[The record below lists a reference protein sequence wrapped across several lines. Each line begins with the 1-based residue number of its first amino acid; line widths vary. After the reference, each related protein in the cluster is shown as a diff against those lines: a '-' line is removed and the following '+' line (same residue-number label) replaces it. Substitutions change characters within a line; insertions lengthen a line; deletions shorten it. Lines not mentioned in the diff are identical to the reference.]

1 MDNQSIKLHGVSPS
15 PGSVRLSCPEDGLEP
30 VAPLRAIRGFSPRI
44 VAAIS
49 GPEEELAAAGAGLPD
64 GAARP
69 EAIAARLRARGLEL
83 EWGEPVQVEGVD
95 ELLALCRERGR
106 SSVEMLRA
114 QPSLARQ
121 MQIGVWF
128 DGTWRVRALRRL
140 VLPAPFLR
148 GRRLVARSPGRLADL
163 ADLAFWLGVAERSNP
178 LEWQRL
184 TRTSYVAFVYH
195 RFAGE
200 AKNGQERIDI
210 SPRRF
215 RRQLA
220 ALRLAGFRPFS
231 GEEVIAFHDGGAD
244 PPRRAVA
251 ITVDDGMRDC
261 VEPLRRHARWR
272 PQLFVPTREVGG
284 AAHWID
290 GEPVAS
296 WDEVASLSAAGV
308 GIGSHA
314 QHHQPLT
321 ELSLEEA
328 EGEMERSLA
337 DLREK
342 LAAPLPAIAFPNGG
356 HDAEICAAAA
366 KAGYAVA
373 FTTEKGRNGIGAAP
387 WALRRVS
394 IHAADGVLAALWKAS
409 TGEPLP
415 RLWLRLRERLGRT

>member
-1 MDNQSIKLHGVSPS
+1 VNNQSIKLHGVSAPA
-15 PGSVRLSCPEDGLEP
+15 GSARFPCPENGLEP
-30 VAPLRAIRGFSPRI
+30 LAPLRAARLFSPRI

-49 GPEEELAAAGAGLPD
+49 GPEKELAAAAAGLPE
-64 GAARP
+64 GAAQP
-69 EAIAARLRARGLEL
+69 EAIAARLRARGFEL
-83 EWGEPVQVEGVD
+83 EWGEPVQVKSAD

-106 SSVEMLRA
+106 SSVEMQRV

-121 MQIGVWF
+121 MQIGAWF

-140 VLPAPFLR
+140 GLRVPFLR
-148 GRRLVARSPGRLADL
+148 ARRLVARSPRRLADL
-163 ADLAFWLGVAERSNP
+163 ADLAFWLGAAERCNP

-200 AKNGQERIDI
+200 AKDGQERIDI

-220 ALRLAGFRPFS
+220 ALRIAGCQPFS
-231 GEEVIAFHDGGAD
+231 GEEVIAFHGGGAD
-244 PPRRAVA
+244 PPGRAVA

-272 PQLFVPTREVGG
+272 PQLFVPTRELGG

-296 WDEVASLSAAGV
+296 WEEVASLSAAGV

-321 ELSLEEA
+321 ELSREEA
-328 EGEMERSLA
+328 VREMEGSWA
-337 DLREK
+337 DLQEK
-342 LAAPLPAIAFPNGG
+342 LPAALPALAFPNGG
-356 HDAEICAAAA
+356 HDAELCAAAA
-366 KAGYAVA
+366 EAGYAVA
-373 FTTEKGRNGIGAAP
+373 FTTEKGRNGVGAAP

-394 IHAADGVLAALWKAS
+394 IHAADGALAALWKAS

-415 RLWLRLRERLGRT
+415 RPWLRLRERFGRT